1 MDLNAVEEVKTQL
14 INSEGKRFEPGQKF
28 ERIEQPLPVSNFSYD
43 LAQNPS
49 SDEVRMNWHR
59 NVIYPYPNKLD
70 YSIVIANNSG
80 FTYGKDGL
88 FSPEKAQMS
97 QSAIDAIL
105 KEQLISSPV
114 NLLLTA
120 IQNPE
125 SVQVQAD
132 QMFQGVTTSCHSIDS
147 KEDIWQSRF
156 SLTTMPFL
164 PSKVETAEDD
174 PIHRDV
180 LIEVFFDD
188 WQDVDG
194 LMFPFLNYS

>member
-1 MDLNAVEEVKTQL
+1 
-14 INSEGKRFEPGQKF
+14 
-28 ERIEQPLPVSNFSYD
+28 
-43 LAQNPS
+43 
-49 SDEVRMNWHR
+49 MNWHR

-70 YSIVIANNSG
+70 YSIIIANNSG

-97 QSAIDAIL
+97 QSAINAIL

-132 QMFQGVTTSCHSIDS
+132 QMFQG
-147 KEDIWQSRF
+147 
-156 SLTTMPFL
+156 
-164 PSKVETAEDD
+164 
-174 PIHRDV
+174 
-180 LIEVFFDD
+180 
-188 WQDVDG
+188 
-194 LMFPFLNYS
+194 